1 MDKLTIEIIWVDSG
15 QKCVARAFKNNKE
28 IGSAEAEENI
38 RGREDWYTTFGFP
51 IEQYLIIES
60 IKKLL
65 GKMYPKASEY
75 CKVVSMVKK

>member
-1 MDKLTIEIIWVDSG
+1 MDKLTIEISWADSG
-15 QKCVARAFKNNKE
+15 EKCVARAFKNNEE
-28 IGSAEAEENI
+28 IGFAESKENI
-38 RGREDWYTTFGFP
+38 KDREDWFTTFGFLV
-51 IEQYLIIES
+51 EQYLMIES